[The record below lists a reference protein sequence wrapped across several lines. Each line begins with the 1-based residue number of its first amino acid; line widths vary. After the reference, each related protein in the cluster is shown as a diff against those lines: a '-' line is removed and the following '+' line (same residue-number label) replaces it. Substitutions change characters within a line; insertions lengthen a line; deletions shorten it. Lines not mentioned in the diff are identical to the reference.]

1 MRAHGQNFLVETE
14 PLSPW
19 GRRGFKWRTASLM
32 TLVIALGV
40 AVLAT
45 GTARATAPSQ
55 IGTWSTALYAPPKA
69 PTPPP
74 ERARGPLPPEAQ
86 CIAAILDA
94 ERAAGIADHLL
105 LAIGFTE
112 SGRRTEDRLFTAW
125 PWTVNTEGR
134 SHYFP
139 TREAAIAFVRDAQ
152 ARGVRSI
159 DVGCLQVNLKW
170 HPDAFPDLDTA
181 FDPVAN
187 ARYAAGFLNALR
199 RDHGSLE
206 TAIARYHSAQ
216 SERGEAYR
224 QRVSGNLRWVA
235 GALGY
240 LETLAA
246 GPKAVAVA
254 GSRAAPVWTKAERG
268 HLAFLSGLFAD
279 GPARPLLPDGQ
290 R

>member
-1 MRAHGQNFLVETE
+1 MPARLLI
-14 PLSPW
+14 PL
-19 GRRGFKWRTASLM
+19 AA
-32 TLVIALGV
+32 ALLAGV
-40 AVLAT
+40 PVQAA
-45 GTARATAPSQ
+45 APAAGSSS
-55 IGTWSTALYAPPKA
+55 IGTWSTALYAAPK
-69 PTPPP
+69 PPPP
-74 ERARGPLPPEAQ
+74 ERERSRGPLPPEAQ

-94 ERAAGIADHLL
+94 ERAAGITDHLL
-105 LAIGFTE
+105 LAMGFTE

-139 TREAAIAFVRDAQ
+139 TRDAAIAFVREAQ
-152 ARGVRSI
+152 GRGVRSI
-159 DVGCLQVNLKW
+159 DVGCLQVNLRW
-170 HPDAFPDLDTA
+170 HPDAFPDLATA

-187 ARYAAGFLNALR
+187 ARYAAGFLGALR

-206 TAIARYHSAQ
+206 AAIARYHSAQ

-246 GPKAVAVA
+246 GPQTVSA
-254 GSRAAPVWTKAERG
+254 GASAAPVWTAAERG
-268 HLAFLSGLFAD
+268 HLAFLSGLFAS
-279 GPARPLLPDGQ
+279 GPTQPLLPEAG

>member
-1 MRAHGQNFLVETE
+1 MRHPLLRAVIPLLGLLV
-14 PLSPW
+14 SPA
-19 GRRGFKWRTASLM
+19 GGA
-32 TLVIALGV
+32 A
-40 AVLAT
+40 
-45 GTARATAPSQ
+45 APPANNSQ
-55 IGTWSTALYAPPKA
+55 IGVWSTALYAAPKLPA
-69 PTPPP
+69 HPLPQLP
-74 ERARGPLPPEAQ
+74 RKALPPEAQ

-94 ERAAGIADHLL
+94 EKAAGITDHLL
-105 LAIGFTE
+105 LAMGFTE

-139 TREAAIAFVRDAQ
+139 TRDDAIAFVRAAQ
-152 ARGVRSI
+152 ARGVQSI
-159 DVGCLQVNLKW
+159 DVGCLQVNLRW
-170 HPDAFPDLDTA
+170 HPNAFPDLATA

-187 ARYAAGFLNALR
+187 ARYAASFLSALR

-206 TAIARYHSAQ
+206 SAIARYHSSQ

-246 GPKAVAVA
+246 GPGGGGATFT
-254 GSRAAPVWTKAERG
+254 PAERG
-268 HLAFLSGLFAD
+268 RLSFLSGLFAD
-279 GPARPLLPDGQ
+279 GPARPLLPNQ
-290 R
+290 

>member
-1 MRAHGQNFLVETE
+1 MPARLALPLVAAL
-14 PLSPW
+14 LSGGGAW
-19 GRRGFKWRTASLM
+19 A
-32 TLVIALGV
+32 A
-40 AVLAT
+40 
-45 GTARATAPSQ
+45 APSQ
-55 IGTWSTALYAPPKA
+55 IGTWSTALYAAPKV
-69 PTPPP
+69 PPP

-94 ERAAGIADHLL
+94 ERAAGVADHLL
-105 LAIGFTE
+105 LAMGFTE
-112 SGRRTEDRLFTAW
+112 SGRRTEDGLFTAW

-134 SHYFP
+134 SSYFP
-139 TREAAIAFVRDAQ
+139 TREAAIAFVRAAQ
-152 ARGVRSI
+152 ERGVRSI

-170 HPDAFPDLDTA
+170 HPDAFPDLATA

-187 ARYAAGFLNALR
+187 ARYAASFLSALR

-246 GPKAVAVA
+246 GPRGAAPAA
-254 GSRAAPVWTKAERG
+254 GAAPVWTKAERG
-268 HLAFLSGLFAD
+268 HLAFLSSLFANA
-279 GPARPLLPDGQ
+279 PARPLLPDAH